1 MSSTVVRQGHQWSSS
16 VVFFQGKSF
25 QQHREAM
32 KKTITDRNQA
42 YRGELDHICLKLTH
56 LPPEKHCYRDT
67 NMNFELKHLTLDVT
81 VDLTCLVSLIR
92 DIHLLSSGKLWCAK
106 KSQKQQKKLFF
117 NPSKVIG
124 EYLLNGCGLSA
135 SIGFFHTR
143 FRLNLNHLMGLRMV
157 SGEDIR
163 VNS

>member
-32 KKTITDRNQA
+32 KKTITDRNQE
-42 YRGELDHICLKLTH
+42 YRGELDHICLKLTFIS
-56 LPPEKHCYRDT
+56 LLPEKHFYRDT
-67 NMNFELKHLTLDVT
+67 NTNFELKHLDVA

-124 EYLLNGCGLSA
+124 EYLLNGYGLSA
-135 SIGFFHTR
+135 SIGFFPTR

>member
-32 KKTITDRNQA
+32 KKTITDRNQE
-42 YRGELDHICLKLTH
+42 YRGELDHICLKLTFIS
-56 LPPEKHCYRDT
+56 LLPEKHFYRDT
-67 NMNFELKHLTLDVT
+67 NFELKLLDIA

-106 KSQKQQKKLFF
+106 KSQKQQKKLLF

-124 EYLLNGCGLSA
+124 EYLLNSLA
-135 SIGFFHTR
+135 
-143 FRLNLNHLMGLRMV
+143 MA
-157 SGEDIR
+157 
-163 VNS
+163 